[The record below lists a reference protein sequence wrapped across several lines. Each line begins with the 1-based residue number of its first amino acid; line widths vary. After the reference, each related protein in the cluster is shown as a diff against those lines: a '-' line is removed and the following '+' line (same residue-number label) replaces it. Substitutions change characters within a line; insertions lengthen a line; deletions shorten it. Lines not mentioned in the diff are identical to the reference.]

1 MRFPAEEP
9 REDESKLRVLVKE
22 SAPPLPSVKVS
33 ASVSPVKVTLP
44 LFLTV
49 TV

>member
-9 REDESKLRVLVKE
+9 EDESKLRVLVK
-22 SAPPLPSVKVS
+22 SAPPLPSVRVS
-33 ASVSPVKVTLP
+33 ASVRPVKVTLP